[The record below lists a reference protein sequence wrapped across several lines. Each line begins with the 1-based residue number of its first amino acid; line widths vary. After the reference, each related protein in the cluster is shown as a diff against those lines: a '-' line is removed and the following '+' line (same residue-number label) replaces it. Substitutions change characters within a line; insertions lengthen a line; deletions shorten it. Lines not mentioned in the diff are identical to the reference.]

1 MAEWILRPLPFATR
15 QRDRYGDAFT
25 VHIEPGRWVMLADPE
40 DVRAVFS
47 AGPRR
52 TNAGE
57 ANEILRPTL
66 GSRSV
71 LLLDGEEHL
80 RQRKLMLP
88 AFHGERMLRYREI
101 MRAATE
107 RAIAAWPRDQPFAL
121 RPHTQAITLEVIMRA
136 VFGLHGEQ
144 AMGRLRTP
152 LQRLVEWTADPVA
165 LVTLASLGS
174 EHTVVRRLRRR
185 YLAPIDRELYALI
198 AQRRAAGDA
207 HERDDVLSMLLLARD
222 EDGAAMTDVELRDEL
237 ITLLLAGHET
247 TATSLAWAVERLV
260 HRPGGLG
267 RLAGDPEYLDAVV
280 KETLRLRPVIALVL
294 RKLLEPL
301 VVAGRELPAGTLVA
315 PCILLVHRRPDV
327 YPQPEA
333 FRPERF
339 LGAAPGTYSWIPFGG
354 GVRRCL
360 GAAFAQ
366 MEMQV
371 VLQTI
376 AESVSLEAAGGAERV
391 RRRGITLAPS
401 RGGRVRLAAA

>member
-25 VHIEPGRWVMLADPE
+25 VHIEPGRWVMLSDPE

-107 RAIAAWPRDQPFAL
+107 RAIAAWPRGEPFAL

-152 LQRLVEWTADPVA
+152 LQRLVEWTADP
-165 LVTLASLGS
+165 
-174 EHTVVRRLRRR
+174 
-185 YLAPIDRELYALI
+185 
-198 AQRRAAGDA
+198 
-207 HERDDVLSMLLLARD
+207 
-222 EDGAAMTDVELRDEL
+222 
-237 ITLLLAGHET
+237 
-247 TATSLAWAVERLV
+247 
-260 HRPGGLG
+260 
-267 RLAGDPEYLDAVV
+267 
-280 KETLRLRPVIALVL
+280 
-294 RKLLEPL
+294 
-301 VVAGRELPAGTLVA
+301 
-315 PCILLVHRRPDV
+315 
-327 YPQPEA
+327 
-333 FRPERF
+333 
-339 LGAAPGTYSWIPFGG
+339 
-354 GVRRCL
+354 
-360 GAAFAQ
+360 
-366 MEMQV
+366 
-371 VLQTI
+371 
-376 AESVSLEAAGGAERV
+376 
-391 RRRGITLAPS
+391 S
-401 RGGRVRLAAA
+401 RW